1 MDVRHEVLEIATPL
15 VEELGFEL
23 VDVELV
29 PQGRLVLRVSI
40 DRTGGVTIDD
50 CSRVSKRLGDALE
63 MNQTVPHRFVLEVSS
78 PGVERRLRTPEHFRR
93 YVGSRV
99 FVQAHDLIDGR
110 RKVEGDLVSASDET
124 LTVTLEDGGSWTIPY
139 SAVQKAHLVVDPWA
153 ALRNPGGKSRST
165 AGEKARSGRGG
176 PKETA

>member
-40 DRTGGVTIDD
+40 DRVGGVTIED
-50 CSRVSKRLGDALE
+50 CSRVSRRLGDALE

-99 FVQAHDLIDGR
+99 FVQVHDLIDGR
-110 RKVEGDLVSASDET
+110 RKVEGDLVAATDET
-124 LTVTLEDGGSWTIPY
+124 LTVRLEDGGEWTVPVA
-139 SAVQKAHLVVDPWA
+139 AVMKAHLVVDPWA
-153 ALRNPGGKSRST
+153 GLRN
-165 AGEKARSGRGG
+165 AGRK
-176 PKETA
+176 KETK